1 MVRKVMS
8 LSKIIYHSP
17 IGDMSLIA
25 DEVGLIGAW
34 FQDQKY
40 FEAGIC
46 EASQLQETVVLREAC
61 QWLDTY
67 FYQTPPTKADFLSI
81 KGSNFRQKV
90 WRCLQEIPYG
100 ETRSYKEIAE
110 MVNCASAQAVGGAV
124 GHNPFSIFIPC
135 HRVVGSDGQLT
146 GYAGGLDKKIW
157 LLEHEQ
163 DF

>member
-1 MVRKVMS
+1 MT
-8 LSKIIYHSP
+8 LSKMIYQSP
-17 IGDMSLIA
+17 IGEISLIA
-25 DEVGLIGAW
+25 TEAGLIGAW
-34 FQDQKY
+34 FQGQKY

-46 EASQLQETVVLREAC
+46 EMPQLQETVVLKEAC

-67 FYQTPPTKADFLSI
+67 FYQTPPAKADFLSI

-90 WRCLQEIPYG
+90 WTCLQEIPYG
-100 ETRSYKEIAE
+100 ETRSYKEIAKII
-110 MVNCASAQAVGGAV
+110 NCASAQAVGGAV
-124 GHNPFSIFIPC
+124 GHNPLSIFIPC

-163 DF
+163 GF